1 MGSITYNFLADSILF
16 HEESLK
22 NNFKNET
29 NERLEKE
36 LQEYRQFC
44 ISNYPYLIKEILDKK
59 SSLKVFSSTEKTSIS
74 LLKQTALYIDQ
85 FILPDPL
92 FKQTETISEISNV
105 TAKYL
110 GYNEISFDKN
120 KLTNSCKYLKNIT
133 PMVTGNYVK
142 IFPLSYHFERTEI
155 PFYAP
160 KDYFNDVLPPEVLN
174 YFRENAIVSSLEKM
188 PSGGWQIMEGKLYPC
203 RGIAIDFKNSNLY
216 SGAIYH
222 LFQTEVL
229 DFNEETGVIKY
240 RQTLPDTPPDNDHFL
255 AWVHQSINSAS
266 GKYFEEVFLENMIA
280 ADLNSTYLCNNL
292 FTADLVSKQF
302 TLNDT
307 IETYTANKILNM
319 ELPFLEEIDIDKLM
333 NVRELDAEIFTNFR
347 IELEKQFRE
356 LRTISDEKQLQLK
369 TENILH
375 ELNEVQG
382 QKIKQKITHINKQM
396 GINSALALGGLSAS
410 FQTAGASLIATAL
423 ALAKGYKDFK
433 DYKEKVIE
441 NPAYLLWKIKKQK

>member
-16 HEESLK
+16 HEDSLS

-29 NERLEKE
+29 DNRLEKE
-36 LQEYRQFC
+36 LQDYRQFC
-44 ISNYPYLIKEILDKK
+44 ISNYQELIKEILDRK
-59 SSLKVFSSTEKTSIS
+59 SFLKVFSSTEQTSIK

-92 FKQTETISEISNV
+92 FKQTEAVSKISNV

-110 GYNEISFDKN
+110 GYKETTFDRN
-120 KLTNSCKYLKNIT
+120 KLANSCSYLKSIT
-133 PMVTGNYVK
+133 SMVAGNYVK
-142 IFPLSYHFERTEI
+142 IFPLSYYFERPEI

-160 KDYFNDVLPPEVLN
+160 KDYFNDILPTEVLN

-188 PSGGWQIMEGKLYPC
+188 NSGGWQIMEGKLYPC
-203 RGIAIDFKNSNLY
+203 RGIAIDFKNSDLY
-216 SGAIYH
+216 SGVIYH

-229 DFNEETGVIKY
+229 NVDKETGIVEY
-240 RQTLPDTPPDNDHFL
+240 RQTLPDTPPENDLFL
-255 AWVHQSINSAS
+255 AWIRQSVNSAS
-266 GKYFEEVFLENMIA
+266 RKYFDEVFLENMIA

-292 FTADLVSKQF
+292 FTSNLVSKQF
-302 TLNDT
+302 TVNDS
-307 IETYTANKILNM
+307 IQTYTANKILNI

-333 NVRELDAEIFTNFR
+333 NVRELDADIFTNFR

-369 TENILH
+369 TDNILH

-382 QKIKQKITHINKQM
+382 QKIKQKITHINQQM
-396 GINSALALGGLSAS
+396 GINSVLALGGLSAS

-423 ALAKGYKDFK
+423 AVAKGYKDYR

-441 NPAYLLWKIKKQK
+441 NPAYLLWKIKRRK